1 MNGNGYLSLAE
12 IDKGIRDTLKSDALF
27 DAKPAIMRAFQHAK
41 DYSPSKHKNQYSD
54 DYVEKR
60 EFRVFLVAL
69 RQRFEF
75 LEAFKR
81 VDNNNDDRIDIDEF
95 IQALDVIQKWV
106 GPISD
111 PEAEFEDIDRNGGG
125 IILFDEFCG
134 WALQKNLDLEDDDDF
149 EYERP
154 RSSGKSIN
162 NYSNSILIF
171 FLF

>member
-1 MNGNGYLSLAE
+1 M
-12 IDKGIRDTLKSDALF
+12 
-27 DAKPAIMRAFQHAK
+27 
-41 DYSPSKHKNQYSD
+41 
-54 DYVEKR
+54 
-60 EFRVFLVAL
+60 FLVAL

-149 EYERP
+149 EYEPP
-154 RSSGKSIN
+154 RSSSKSIN

-171 FLF
+171 LLF